1 MKKKSIFKRLSSLLI
16 VMLMAVSVFQ
26 MDLLPLQKMA
36 KTQNT
41 FCTAGATISVI
52 RDLPMLMTHSQEERL
67 TMPLITNGRRSFSI
81 GQTAAE
87 TIATAY
93 S

>member
-16 VMLMAVSVFQ
+16 VMLMAVSVFS
-26 MDLLPLQKMA
+26 DGLEALPLTA
-36 KTQNT
+36 RTQNT
-41 FCTAGATISVI
+41 FCTAGATTSAI
-52 RDLPMLMTHSQEERL
+52 RDLPMLMTHSQEKRQ

-81 GQTAAE
+81 GQTATE
-87 TIATAY
+87 TTVTAY

>member
-16 VMLMAVSVFQ
+16 VMLMAVSVFS
-26 MDLLPLQKMA
+26 DGLVSFAADSK
-36 KTQNT
+36 NT
-41 FCTAGATISVI
+41 EHILYGWGYNFSNSG
-52 RDLPMLMTHSQEERL
+52 QEKRQ

-81 GQTAAE
+81 GQTATE
-87 TIATAY
+87 TTVTAY

>member
-16 VMLMAVSVFQ
+16 VMLMAVSVFS
-26 MDLLPLQKMA
+26 DGLVSFAADSKNTEHILYGWGYNFSNSGLANAYDPL
-36 KTQNT
+36 T
-41 FCTAGATISVI
+41 G
-52 RDLPMLMTHSQEERL
+52 E

-81 GQTAAE
+81 GQTATE
-87 TIATAY
+87 TTVTAY

>member
-16 VMLMAVSVFQ
+16 VMLMAVSVFS
-26 MDLLPLQKMA
+26 DGLVSFAADSKNTEHILYGWGYNFSNSGLA
-36 KTQNT
+36 K
-41 FCTAGATISVI
+41 
-52 RDLPMLMTHSQEERL
+52 LMTHSQEKRQ

-81 GQTAAE
+81 GQTATE
-87 TIATAY
+87 TTVTAY

>member
-16 VMLMAVSVFQ
+16 VMLMAVSVFS
-26 MDLLPLQKMA
+26 DGLVR
-36 KTQNT
+36 TQNT
-41 FCTAGATISVI
+41 FCTAGATTSAI
-52 RDLPMLMTHSQEERL
+52 RDLPMLMTHSQEKRQ

-81 GQTAAE
+81 GQTATE
-87 TIATAY
+87 TTVTAY